1 MALNILVYLA
11 EYLAQNFLGM
21 NTSEMNNEIPQYRSI
36 VQEKGIVA
44 GNTAA
49 EVLLLTYSYLIS
61 SMKMR
66 SL

>member
-1 MALNILVYLA
+1 MELNILVYLA

-44 GNTAA
+44 GN
-49 EVLLLTYSYLIS
+49 IS
-61 SMKMR
+61 TVFI
-66 SL
+66 